1 MSCLSFRDRRAL
13 RRPLFSC
20 SLLGAF
26 LIGSAPVVWA
36 QDQPPLSLQD
46 AVRAAVARASSPAA
60 ADAVARA
67 AREMAVAA
75 AQRPDPV
82 LRASIDNL
90 PVEGPDRF
98 STTSDFMT
106 MRSVSLMQT
115 FTRENK
121 RQARAERYGREADA
135 ASAERVVRV
144 AEVRRATA
152 TAWFERRAAEQRV
165 DLLKAQR
172 EEARLQIDAA
182 GAAQRSGRGS
192 SADVLVARDALA
204 QIDQTLIAAAAELFN
219 TRRSL
224 ARWVGEPANRPLAEA
239 PPLERHALEGHAMVP
254 RLAHHPE
261 LVQSAAREAVALAE
275 ADVARAERDSDW
287 SAELMFS
294 QRGSRYSNM
303 VSVGVSLPLPW
314 DRAQRQDRSLAA
326 RLAQADALRAEREEL
341 ARERLAQTERW
352 MESWRSGLA
361 RLALISQEREPL
373 ARQRIE
379 AALGAYRG
387 GSIPLTAVLEA
398 RRAALALRMEHI
410 DVALETART
419 WVQLEFLISDEGVIR

>member
-1 MSCLSFRDRRAL
+1 MSCLSFRDRRAF

-20 SLLGAF
+20 SLLAAF
-26 LIGSAPVVWA
+26 LISSAPVVPA
-36 QDQPPLSLQD
+36 QDQAPLSLHD

-90 PVEGPDRF
+90 PVDGPDRF
-98 STTSDFMT
+98 SITSDFMT

-121 RQARAERYGREADA
+121 REARAERYVREADA

-144 AEVRRATA
+144 VEVRRATA

-165 DLLKAQR
+165 ALLKAQR
-172 EEARLQIDAA
+172 DEARLQIDAA
-182 GAAQRSGRGS
+182 GAAQRGGRGS

-204 QIDQTLIAAAAELFN
+204 QIDQALLAATSNLSN

-224 ARWVGEPANRPLAEA
+224 ARWIGEFADRPLAEA
-239 PPLERHALEGHAMVP
+239 PALERHALDGHAVAQ

-261 LVQSAAREAVALAE
+261 LVQLAARETVALAE
-275 ADVARAERDSDW
+275 ADVARAERDPDW

-314 DRAQRQDRSLAA
+314 DRAQRQDRALAA

-341 ARERLAQTERW
+341 TREHLVQTERW
-352 MESWRSGLA
+352 LESWRSGLA
-361 RLALISQEREPL
+361 RLALITQEREPL

-379 AALGAYRG
+379 AALGGYRG
-387 GSIPLTAVLEA
+387 GSVPLTAVLEA

-419 WVQLEFLISDEGVIR
+419 WVQLEFLISDEGGI